1 MKRILGLG
9 TAALTLTLPA
19 LLLAVFSFHV
29 LSADDRAAPQ
39 RPGSQASAKAHDPG
53 HLGATG
59 ATLQAV
65 SWAVPMF
72 SQARAAEPTHAAG
85 TPADATAPPPSG
97 VPRALSIA
105 WGVLLLG
112 YGGGGLL
119 WWRLHRHHR
128 RARQRIDLLA
138 RFFANSGESMAILD
152 KELRLIEVNPAFE
165 RETGYEAADILG
177 RDSRLLLAD
186 AAQGAE
192 LLAQQFSTL
201 AKTGLWRGEVWVRH
215 KDGHEYLRWTT
226 MAVVRNELGQVTH
239 YACSSIDLS
248 QVKQAEESLRH
259 LASHDPLTQLPNRE
273 QLRGRLELALAA
285 ALRDQTGLA
294 VLFID
299 MDHFKKV
306 NDNLGHTVG
315 DGLLVEVARRLRA
328 LVRDSDIVARL
339 GGDEFGLVLTD
350 VGPGAAMA
358 AEALARKLV
367 HSLSQPYLVQGHE
380 LHSTPS
386 IGIAVAPENGE
397 DSATLMKNADAAM
410 YHVKS
415 KGRNNYQFIT
425 PALREAM
432 QVRLALEAGLRGVA
446 QRGELVLHYQ
456 PQLDLRTGLIVGV
469 EALVRWQHPQLGL
482 VPPSSF
488 IPVAE
493 ETGQIESIGLWV
505 LDQALQQVALWRH
518 AGHRRL
524 RVAVNVSARQLLAD
538 SFVSEVANA
547 LERHHLPSDALEL
560 ELTEGV
566 AMGDP
571 ERTARLL
578 GQLRRIGVAV
588 AIDDFGTGY
597 SSLAYLKQLPL
608 SCLKLDR
615 SFVSDIE
622 SDANDAAICS
632 ASIQLAH
639 SLGVG
644 VVAEG
649 VETTSQLEFLRH
661 LGCDM
666 VQGYFISKPLPG
678 ADCAR
683 FLQEARQR

>member
-1 MKRILGLG
+1 MKSFLRLG
-9 TAALTLTLPA
+9 TAALTLTLPGPA
-19 LLLAVFSFHV
+19 LLLALFSFH
-29 LSADDRAAPQ
+29 LTTAGETAAPQ
-39 RPGSQASAKAHDPG
+39 RPSAPLQDAA
-53 HLGATG
+53 GA
-59 ATLQAV
+59 APLLA
-65 SWAVPMF
+65 
-72 SQARAAEPTHAAG
+72 QARAADPPGHGMRHLA
-85 TPADATAPPPSG
+85 PPAPPPN
-97 VPRALSIA
+97 RAPPALAIA
-105 WGVLLLG
+105 WTVLLLG

-165 RETGYEAADILG
+165 RETGYEAAAILG

-186 AAQGAE
+186 AANDAE
-192 LLAQQFSTL
+192 LLAQQFGTL
-201 AKTGLWRGEVWVRH
+201 AKTGLWRGEMWVRH
-215 KDGHEYLRWTT
+215 KDGHEYLRWAT
-226 MAVVRNELGQVTH
+226 MAVVRDELGKVTH
-239 YACSSIDLS
+239 YVCSSIDLS
-248 QVKQAEESLRH
+248 QVRQAEESLRH

-273 QLRGRLELALAA
+273 QLRGRLEVALAA
-285 ALRDQTGLA
+285 AQRDRTGLA
-294 VLFID
+294 MLFID

-306 NDNLGHTVG
+306 NDNLGHGVG

-328 LVRDSDIVARL
+328 LVRDTDIVARL
-339 GGDEFGLVLTD
+339 GGDEFGLVLSTA
-350 VGPGAAMA
+350 GPGAAMA
-358 AEALARKLV
+358 AEALAGKV
-367 HSLSQPYLVQGHE
+367 MHSLSQPYLVQGHE
-380 LHSTPS
+380 LYSTPS
-386 IGIAVAPENGE
+386 IGIALAPENGE

-410 YHVKS
+410 YHAKG

-432 QVRLALEAGLRGVA
+432 QMRLALEAGLRGVA

-456 PQLDLRTGLIVGV
+456 PQLDLRTGIIIGL

-482 VPPSSF
+482 VPPANF
-488 IPVAE
+488 IPLAE
-493 ETGQIESIGLWV
+493 ETGQIENIGLWV
-505 LDQALQQVALWRH
+505 LDQALKQVALWRS
-518 AGHRRL
+518 AGHPRL

-538 SFVSEVANA
+538 SFVGEVAGA

-560 ELTEGV
+560 ELTESV

-571 ERTARLL
+571 DRIATLL

-622 SDANDAAICS
+622 RDANDAVICS

-666 VQGYFISKPLPG
+666 VQGYFISPPLAS
-678 ADCAR
+678 ADCSR
-683 FLQEARQR
+683 FLQERSAAQRSAASPRQP